1 MSEQEGIDMEA
12 RILEAAKVV
21 FVRKGYNQTTMT
33 DIANEVGIGRTA
45 LHYYYR
51 TKEMLFEAIFGQLMG
66 SILPNIKRIVEED
79 IPVIEKIQQAI
90 DQYIEALQE
99 NFLFPIFVVSEMNRD
114 PEHLYQVLLKDPDKV
129 LPLLR
134 LRGEIEEEM
143 NKGNLRKIP
152 LLEVISVLIGSLV
165 FPILLRNPLSTI
177 FMDGDMEKYKSY
189 IAERGPFVK
198 DLARRVLSNY
208 EL

>member
-1 MSEQEGIDMEA
+1 MDEQEIIDMES

-66 SILPNIKRIVEED
+66 IILPNIKKIVEED
-79 IPVIEKIQQAI
+79 VPVIDKIQKAI
-90 DQYIEALQE
+90 DQYIEVLKE

-114 PEHLYQVLLKDPDKV
+114 PEHLYRVLLKDPNKV
-129 LPLLR
+129 LPILQLR
-134 LRGEIEEEM
+134 EEIEEEM
-143 NKGNLRKIP
+143 NKGNIRKIP
-152 LLEVISVLIGSLV
+152 LIEAVSVFIGSLM
-165 FPILLRNPLSTI
+165 FPILLQNPLSMV
-177 FMDGDMEKYKSY
+177 FMDGDMDKFKGY

-198 DLARRVLSNY
+198 DLVKRMLMP
-208 EL
+208 